1 MVQFCKFLNVRIIDP
16 SNPVIN
22 FIVFHHR
29 YETLEE
35 GCTRIADMYRY
46 NNSSR
51 TKFLIEYEGKIQLDV
66 EGCQI
71 LI

>member
-1 MVQFCKFLNVRIIDP
+1 MVQFCKFENVKIIDP

-29 YETLEE
+29 YETLIE
-35 GCTRIADMYRY
+35 GCSRVADMYRY

-51 TKFLIEYEGKIQLDV
+51 TKFLIEYEGKIQLDSN
-66 EGCQI
+66 GNKI